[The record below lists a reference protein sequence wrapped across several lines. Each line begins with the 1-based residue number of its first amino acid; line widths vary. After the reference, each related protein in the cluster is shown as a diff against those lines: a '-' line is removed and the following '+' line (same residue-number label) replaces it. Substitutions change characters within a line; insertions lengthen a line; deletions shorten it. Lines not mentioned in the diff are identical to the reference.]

1 MSQETLWK
9 MLLKVQSVSR
19 LHKEAMDYTDRSFT
33 ARRLNDRNGFLYFS
47 KLAYE
52 KEKEAAQL
60 LKDEYIEP
68 TRSIL
73 YRSAAT
79 LAFRCEMH
87 QEAKRLIYQALAGNP
102 PDDIEEE
109 LNDLLGKVKLALVEK
124 INP

>member
-1 MSQETLWK
+1 MND
-9 MLLKVQSVSR
+9 KVRTVSR
-19 LHKEAMDYTDRSFT
+19 LHKEAMEFTDRSFV
-33 ARRLNDRNGFLYFS
+33 ARRRNDDEEFVRLS

-60 LKDEYIEP
+60 LADEDIEP
-68 TRSIL
+68 TRAIL
-73 YRSAAT
+73 HRSAAT

-87 QEAKRLIYQALAGNP
+87 QEAKRLIYKALAGNP

>member
-1 MSQETLWK
+1 MND
-9 MLLKVQSVSR
+9 KVRTVSR
-19 LHKEAMDYTDRSFT
+19 LHKEAMEFTDRSFV
-33 ARRLNDRNGFLYFS
+33 ARRRNDDEEFVRLS

-60 LKDEYIEP
+60 LADEDIEP
-68 TRSIL
+68 TRAIL
-73 YRSAAT
+73 HRSAAT

>member
-1 MSQETLWK
+1 MVQSMNDK
-9 MLLKVQSVSR
+9 IQSVSR

-60 LKDEYIEP
+60 LKDEDIEP

-79 LAFRCEMH
+79 LAFRCEMR
-87 QEAKRLIYQALAGNP
+87 QEAKRLIYQALAGNS

>member
-9 MLLKVQSVSR
+9 MLLKVQTVSR

-60 LKDEYIEP
+60 LKDEDIEP

-87 QEAKRLIYQALAGNP
+87 QEAKRLIYKALAGNP

>member
-1 MSQETLWK
+1 MND
-9 MLLKVQSVSR
+9 KVQSVSR

-33 ARRLNDRNGFLYFS
+33 ARRLNDRSGFLHFS

-60 LKDEYIEP
+60 LADEDIEP
-68 TRSIL
+68 TRAIL
-73 YRSAAT
+73 HRSAAT

-87 QEAKRLIYQALAGNP
+87 QEAKQLIYQALAGNP

-109 LNDLLGKVKLALVEK
+109 LNDLLGKVKLALMEK